1 MRTLNKKILK
11 IVKII
16 LWGLV
21 YTLPLWQLLISTRV
35 DNTQTLYAV
44 MSQYVAN
51 NNFVAKVIY
60 DVFGAT
66 STINMFPANCGIV
79 EYFAYFV
86 YVSFAHICV
95 DVVLFLPDCARY
107 IFDKM
112 TGEKDEDTI

>member
-1 MRTLNKKILK
+1 MNKKILK
-11 IVKII
+11 TVKVI

-21 YTLPLWQLLISTRV
+21 YTLPLWQLLIATRV
-35 DNTQTLYAV
+35 DNTNTLYTV

-51 NNFVAKVIY
+51 GNFVANVIY

-66 STINMFPANCGIV
+66 SAIKMFPVNCGIV

-107 IFDKM
+107 IFDNM
-112 TGEKDEDTI
+112 VGSKDEDSL